1 MLKIYTALIKTTT
14 HDLEIK
20 DDPKTIQ
27 NIRLQLFN
35 LAERSWESI
44 YLMQVPYNPP
54 DYREPI

>member
-1 MLKIYTALIKTTT
+1 MLKICTALIKTTT

-35 LAERSWESI
+35 LAERSWESTVFI
-44 YLMQVPYNPP
+44 
-54 DYREPI
+54 